1 MPDSFGHFLFN
12 VADKLNVLR
21 MSFVTNMVLFR
32 TKDSKYC
39 GIENIAFKFVSITNS
54 NQIFLIMRNL
64 YNLKYL
70 ALFFSF
76 LIFVSCEEE
85 EDSVTVE
92 VNSIIPSTLNGRPN
106 VTLGCIEIDQRD
118 VTIQVWDHGII
129 DGDIVTIYAN
139 GSPILSN
146 ELLDGPDNPAS
157 VTYTFTNNGYNYLAL
172 EAQNEGDIPPNT
184 CTVYV
189 NGVPFILE
197 ANLDTNG
204 AVNVVVTGYDV
215 FCD

>member
-1 MPDSFGHFLFN
+1 M
-12 VADKLNVLR
+12 K
-21 MSFVTNMVLFR
+21 
-32 TKDSKYC
+32 
-39 GIENIAFKFVSITNS
+39 
-54 NQIFLIMRNL
+54 NL

-76 LIFVSCEEE
+76 LVFVSCEEE
-85 EDSVTVE
+85 DDSVTVE

-139 GSPILSN
+139 GSPILYN
-146 ELLDGPDNPAS
+146 EESDGPDNPAF

-172 EAQNEGDIPPNT
+172 GAQNEGDIPPNT
-184 CTVYV
+184 CTVMV
-189 NGVPFILE
+189 DGVPFILE

>member
-1 MPDSFGHFLFN
+1 
-12 VADKLNVLR
+12 

-39 GIENIAFKFVSITNS
+39 GIENIAFKFVSITNT

-92 VNSIIPSTLNGRPN
+92 EFSIIPSTLEGRPN
-106 VTLGCIEIDQRD
+106 EILGCVEITERSVSIE
-118 VTIQVWDHGII
+118 VWDHQTI

-139 GSPILSN
+139 GQVIISN
-146 ELLDGPDNPAS
+146 VELDGPANP
-157 VTYTFTNNGYNYLAL
+157 VVVNYTFPNNGFNYIAL
-172 EAQNEGDIPPNT
+172 VAQNEGDIPPNT
-184 CTVYV
+184 CAVSIDGTQFVL
-189 NGVPFILE
+189 G
-197 ANLDTNG
+197 ANLQTNG
-204 AVNVVVTGYDV
+204 AMNVVVSGYDIY
-215 FCD
+215 CN